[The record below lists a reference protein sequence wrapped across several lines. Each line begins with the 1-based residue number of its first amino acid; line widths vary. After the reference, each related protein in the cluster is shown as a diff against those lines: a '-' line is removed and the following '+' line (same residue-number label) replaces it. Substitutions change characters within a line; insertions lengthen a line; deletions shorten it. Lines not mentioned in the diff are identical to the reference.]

1 VKANLFL
8 IIGVLLLVLTGCKS
22 ETPAP
27 REGEPAPD
35 FELTALS
42 GEKVRLSGL
51 RGKVV
56 LLNFWASWCPPCR
69 EEIPSLIT
77 LNAKLPAR
85 DFQLLTV
92 AIDKEG
98 REAIAAFFGKT
109 GASLPTL
116 LDSDG
121 LVGKDYGITGVPET
135 FVIDKQGIIR
145 KKVIGP
151 IDWSDPAVI
160 RHLDSLREVE

>member
-8 IIGVLLLVLTGCKS
+8 IIGVVLLVLTGCKS

-69 EEIPSLIT
+69 EEIPSLVT

-85 DFQLLTV
+85 DFQLLAV
-92 AIDKEG
+92 AIDKGG
-98 REAIAAFFGKT
+98 REAISAFFGKT
-109 GASLPTL
+109 GVILPTL

-121 LVGKDYGITGVPET
+121 LVAKEYGITGVPET

-160 RHLDSLREVE
+160 RHLDSLR